1 MQGEKEPE
9 ESEESDCEDESIETE
24 VITSEKIDCPNN
36 NDVSL
41 HFIHL
46 LLFISNQNIKL
57 YAKKL
62 HKTVVPARLNKH
74 T

>member
-1 MQGEKEPE
+1 MRR
-9 ESEESDCEDESIETE
+9 IETAS
-24 VITSEKIDCPNN
+24 ITSEKIDCPNN
-36 NDVSL
+36 KDVSL

-46 LLFISNQNIKL
+46 LSNQNIKL